1 MRSSQCNAE
10 WRSGNAE
17 LLFVIYRT
25 LSENKKVLPIHSVDS
40 NHEQM
45 TEIPEPQSEIRNL
58 RVAAI
63 GVGSLGRHHARNFA
77 ELLRERRIGS
87 VTVCDSNGEVAAKV
101 AADNGLDRSVTD
113 WRELLG
119 SVDAVSIA
127 TPTETH
133 CNIAVPFLESGVH
146 VLVEKPIALTLQ
158 EADKMIA
165 AAKGSGAKLMVGQ
178 LERFNPAMVALRP
191 HVTQPLYF
199 EIHRVSPFPNRS
211 LDVDVVLDV
220 MIHDLD
226 AVQWLVGEDVKV
238 TAIHAVGIPVISDK
252 VDAANARIEFEN
264 GAVANI
270 TASRIGTEKIR
281 KTRFYQT
288 NAYVVLDYAT
298 KFASLTSLNPEASH
312 PLLGISIN
320 RLEIN
325 DVEPLRAEIKAFL
338 DSIERDV
345 DPPVTGADGR
355 RALAL
360 AAGVLE
366 KIDAHASRV
375 FAKSRD

>member
-1 MRSSQCNAE
+1 MAE
-10 WRSGNAE
+10 NM
-17 LLFVIYRT
+17 
-25 LSENKKVLPIHSVDS
+25 K
-40 NHEQM
+40 
-45 TEIPEPQSEIRNL
+45 L
-58 RVAAI
+58 RCAAI
-63 GVGSLGRHHARNFA
+63 GVGSLGRHHARNYA
-77 ELLRERRIGS
+77 ELAREGRIEFTGA
-87 VTVCDSNGEVAAKV
+87 CDVRAETLEQIGKDNDCKV
-101 AADNGLDRSVTD
+101 FSD
-113 WRELLG
+113 WRYLLDE
-119 SVDAVSIA
+119 VDLVSIA

-133 CNIAVPFLESGVH
+133 CEIACAFLEKGKH
-146 VLVEKPIALTLQ
+146 ALVEKPIALTLE

-165 AAKGSGAKLMVGQ
+165 AAERSGAKLMVGQ

-191 HVTQPLYF
+191 HVTKPLYF

-238 TAIHAVGIPVISDK
+238 SAIQAVGIPVISDK

-298 KFASLTSLNPEASH
+298 KFSSLTSLNPAASH

-320 RLEIN
+320 RLQIE
-325 DVEPLRAEIKAFL
+325 DVEPLRAEITSFL
-338 DSIERDV
+338 DAVENDT
-345 DPPVTGADGR
+345 PPAVSGEDGR

-360 AAGVLE
+360 AVGVLE
-366 KIDAHASRV
+366 RIEAHRNRLNV
-375 FAKSRD
+375 

>member
-1 MRSSQCNAE
+1 
-10 WRSGNAE
+10 
-17 LLFVIYRT
+17 
-25 LSENKKVLPIHSVDS
+25 
-40 NHEQM
+40 M
-45 TEIPEPQSEIRNL
+45 TEIPDPQSAIRNL

-63 GVGSLGRHHARNFA
+63 GVGSLGRHHARNYA
-77 ELLRERRIGS
+77 ELAREGR
-87 VTVCDSNGEVAAKV
+87 VELVAVCDADPETAAKV
-101 AADNGLDRSVTD
+101 ASDNDWGRSVTD
-113 WRELLG
+113 WHELLDA
-119 SVDAVSIA
+119 VDVVSIA

-133 CNIAVPFLESGVH
+133 CEIATAFLDKGVH
-146 VLVEKPIALTLQ
+146 VLVEKPIALTVD

-165 AAKGSGAKLMVGQ
+165 TADRSGAKLMVGQ

-238 TAIHAVGIPVISDK
+238 SGIHAVGIPVISDK

-320 RLEIN
+320 RLEVN
-325 DVEPLRAEIKAFL
+325 DVEPLRTEITAFL
-338 DSIERDV
+338 DSIERGV
-345 DPPVTGADGR
+345 EPPVTGADGR

-360 AAGVLE
+360 AVGVLE
-366 KIDAHASRV
+366 KIDAHMRRLSM
-375 FAKSRD
+375 

>member
-1 MRSSQCNAE
+1 M
-10 WRSGNAE
+10 
-17 LLFVIYRT
+17 
-25 LSENKKVLPIHSVDS
+25 
-40 NHEQM
+40 
-45 TEIPEPQSEIRNL
+45 SEIHKL

-63 GVGSLGRHHARNFA
+63 GVGSLGRHHARNYA
-77 ELLRERRIGS
+77 ELAAASRVEMIG
-87 VTVCDSNGEVAAKV
+87 VCDANAETAASV
-101 AADNGLDRSVTD
+101 SADNGCAHFTD
-113 WRELLG
+113 WRELIG
-119 SVDAVSIA
+119 KVDAVSIA

-133 CNIAVPFLESGVH
+133 CEIACAFLESGVH
-146 VLVEKPIALTLQ
+146 TLVEKPIALTLA

-165 AAKGSGAKLMVGQ
+165 AANLSGAKLMVGQ
-178 LERFNPAMVALRP
+178 LERYNPAMVALRP
-191 HVTQPLYF
+191 HVNNPLYF

-226 AVQWLVGEDVKV
+226 AIQWLVGENVAV
-238 TAIHAVGIPVISDK
+238 SEIRAVGIPVISDK

-288 NAYVVLDYAT
+288 NSYVVLDYAT
-298 KFASLTSLNPEASH
+298 KFASVTSLNPEAAH

-320 RLEIN
+320 RLEID
-325 DVEPLRAEIKAFL
+325 DVEPLRAEITAFL
-338 DSIERDV
+338 EAIEQDKT
-345 DPPVTGADGR
+345 PPVAGEDGR

-360 AAGVLE
+360 AVGVLE
-366 KIDAHASRV
+366 KIDAHRG
-375 FAKSRD
+375 RLDM

>member
-1 MRSSQCNAE
+1 MARNDQTSADCGLRIADSP
-10 WRSGNAE
+10 
-17 LLFVIYRT
+17 FVIRAFVT
-25 LSENKKVLPIHSVDS
+25 ENVKY
-40 NHEQM
+40 HEKDACIQM
-45 TEIPEPQSEIRNL
+45 TEIRNPKSAIRSL
-58 RVAAI
+58 RAAVI
-63 GVGSLGRHHARNFA
+63 GVGSLGRHHARNYA
-77 ELLRERRIGS
+77 ELARDGRVDLIG
-87 VTVCDSNGEVAAKV
+87 VCDVDPETRAKV
-101 AADNGLDRSVTD
+101 AEDNGCERFSD
-113 WRELLG
+113 WNELLDK
-119 SVDAVSIA
+119 VDLVSIA

-133 CNIAVPFLESGVH
+133 AQIACAFLEKGVH
-146 VLVEKPIALTLQ
+146 VLVEKPIAQTLD
-158 EADKMIA
+158 EADSMIA
-165 AAKGSGAKLMVGQ
+165 AAARSGAKLMVGQ

-238 TAIHAVGIPVISDK
+238 SGIHAVGIPVISDK

-298 KFASLTSLNPEASH
+298 KFASLTSLNPNAEH

-320 RLEIN
+320 RLPVD
-325 DVEPLRAEIKAFL
+325 DVEPLRAEITAFL
-338 DSIERDV
+338 SSIENEIE
-345 DPPVTGADGR
+345 PAVTGEDGR

-360 AAGVLE
+360 AVGVLE
-366 KIDAHASRV
+366 KIDAHLIGVRKAIGS
-375 FAKSRD
+375 

>member
-1 MRSSQCNAE
+1 MAE
-10 WRSGNAE
+10 NQR
-17 LLFVIYRT
+17 LKT
-25 LSENKKVLPIHSVDS
+25 
-40 NHEQM
+40 
-45 TEIPEPQSEIRNL
+45 
-58 RVAAI
+58 AAI
-63 GVGSLGRHHARNFA
+63 GVGSLGRHHARNYA
-77 ELLRERRIGS
+77 ELAREGRIGFVGACDANS
-87 VTVCDSNGEVAAKV
+87 ETVAQVGK
-101 AADNGLDRSVTD
+101 DNDCATFTD
-113 WRELLG
+113 WRELLDK
-119 SVDAVSIA
+119 VDAVSIA

-133 CNIAVPFLESGVH
+133 CEIACAFLEKGVN
-146 VLVEKPIALTLQ
+146 VLVEKPIALTLD
-158 EADKMIA
+158 EADKIIA
-165 AAKGSGAKLMVGQ
+165 AAEKSGAKLMVGQ

-191 HVTQPLYF
+191 HVTNPLYF

-238 TAIHAVGIPVISDK
+238 SGIHAVGIPVISDK

-288 NAYVVLDYAT
+288 NSYVVLDYAS
-298 KFASLTSLNPEASH
+298 KFASLTSLNPDAAV

-325 DVEPLRAEIKAFL
+325 DVEPLRAEIEAFI
-338 DSIERDV
+338 DAITNDK
-345 DPPVTGADGR
+345 PPAVTGEDGR

-360 AAGVLE
+360 AVGVLE
-366 KIDAHASRV
+366 KIETHRNRLNV
-375 FAKSRD
+375 